1 MRNRRKILKGFVVSD
16 KMDKTITVAV
26 DYYKKHF
33 LYDKKIKKTS
43 KFYVHDE
50 KKIAKVG
57 CLIEFIETRPLS
69 KTKRFRLLNILKENK
84 SVNLKNKEKK
94 YDSKK

>member
-1 MRNRRKILKGFVVSD
+1 MRNSRKILKGYVVSD

-50 KKIAKVG
+50 TEVAKVG
-57 CLIEFIETRPLS
+57 YLVEFIETRPLS
-69 KTKRFRLLNILKENK
+69 KNKRFRLLNILHKDISKNI
-84 SVNLKNKEKK
+84 KNKEVQ